1 MLLPER
7 YGIRL
12 VDLAYLVGVCAFPQI
27 YKIISGRQQHF
38 CNPTSLPPLSA
49 NSKMRRRLY
58 GEAPWD
64 AGNNC
69 ATSREDCW
77 MFFAPEK
84 KQRMRMPVLDLDDY
98 MEPSNFCTH
107 HLSFDAFK
115 FLCNSMEAVK
125 IASDEG
131 LLLLSAHLTLKPL
144 QGQTRLEMLPAEL
157 LEAIFGL
164 LEAEEFMALAL
175 CSQTLWFHAIGW
187 IEGSYTRW
195 KNEYSWVN
203 TPIICTARRL
213 RILPKALQHIL
224 PESTPD
230 DMERES
236 KQTGYRYEIATTRAS
251 IWFDKSV
258 DSYEKVPFPYDCTYE
273 EAFLKQ
279 LERAAIPESL
289 HLIMKACFPSI
300 ILEPGSSWLLRNL
313 TDQEYIRMEGVV
325 TSDGEATISL
335 PGRQWLTLDIL
346 LLWLISWRVEDK
358 NNRKK
363 AWSWEQ
369 LEAFEGFTDQDL
381 SDVSLGPPY
390 GPMCSDFWPIWAGP
404 WAGHRLDV
412 VAETGLDNDWKDRTE
427 NITRLAPKM
436 LRVFYGRSLE
446 VQKENRDYWEEA
458 FRQGGDHWEFRQS
471 SPVPWEF
478 LGLDGDKSKQR
489 LPRIR

>member
-12 VDLAYLVGVCAFPQI
+12 VDLAYPVSVCAFPQI

-38 CNPTSLPPLSA
+38 CNTTSPLPLSA

-64 AGNNC
+64 TGNNC

-77 MFFAPEK
+77 MFFVPEK
-84 KQRMRMPVLDLDDY
+84 KQRMRMPVLDLDGD
-98 MEPSNFCTH
+98 MEPSDFCTY

-115 FLCNSMEAVK
+115 LLCNSMEEVK
-125 IASDEG
+125 IGSDEG
-131 LLLLSAHLTLKPL
+131 LLLLSAHSTLKPL
-144 QGQTRLEMLPAEL
+144 QGQNRLEMLPAEL
-157 LEAIFGL
+157 LEAIFGF

-187 IEGSYTRW
+187 IKGSYTRW

-203 TPIICTARRL
+203 TPIICTTRRL

-236 KQTGYRYEIATTRAS
+236 KQIGYRYKIATTRAS

-258 DSYEKVPFPYDCTYE
+258 DNYDKVPFPYDCTYE

-279 LERAAIPESL
+279 LERTDIPESL
-289 HLIMKACFPSI
+289 YLIMKACFPSI
-300 ILEPGSSWLLRNL
+300 RLEPGSSWLLRNL
-313 TDQEYIRMEGVV
+313 TDQEYIRMEAVV
-325 TSDGEATISL
+325 TSDGEPTISL
-335 PGRQWLTLDIL
+335 PGCQWLTLDIL
-346 LLWLISWRVEDK
+346 LLWLISWRVDYT
-358 NNRKK
+358 NNRNK

-446 VQKENRDYWEEA
+446 IQKENRDYWEEA
-458 FRQGGDHWEFRQS
+458 FRKGGDHWEFRQS

-478 LGLDGDKSKQR
+478 PELAGDKPKQR
-489 LPRIR
+489 LSRIR